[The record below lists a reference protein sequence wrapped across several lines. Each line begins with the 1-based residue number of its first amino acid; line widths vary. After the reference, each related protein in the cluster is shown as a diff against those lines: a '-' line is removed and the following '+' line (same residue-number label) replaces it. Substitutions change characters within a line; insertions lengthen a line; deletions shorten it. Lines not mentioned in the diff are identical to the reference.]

1 MHVVQSAPPQTATK
15 IAPKIQMGPQ
25 IFVEVIWHGG
35 HPHGQS
41 QVFQAGVLTCV
52 CLELGFRIPWG
63 GLEQATPKD
72 HRGSGDSTVIPRSQ
86 ERSG

>member
-52 CLELGFRIPWG
+52 LLGAGVPYTQGW
-63 GLEQATPKD
+63 P
-72 HRGSGDSTVIPRSQ
+72 
-86 ERSG
+86 

>member
-41 QVFQAGVLTCV
+41 QVFQAGVSCMLWLRSWGSVYPGVALSKPPLKITV
-52 CLELGFRIPWG
+52 ELAP
-63 GLEQATPKD
+63 
-72 HRGSGDSTVIPRSQ
+72 PR
-86 ERSG
+86 